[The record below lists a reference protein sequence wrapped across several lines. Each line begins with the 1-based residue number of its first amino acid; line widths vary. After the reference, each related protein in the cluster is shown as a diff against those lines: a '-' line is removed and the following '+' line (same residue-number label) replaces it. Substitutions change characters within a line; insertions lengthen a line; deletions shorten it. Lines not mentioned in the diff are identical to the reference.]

1 MSRKFERVE
10 LNQTITVTDA
20 ITNQRFG
27 ELVNLSAEG
36 LMIITDQQLD
46 THSIFQLCLQLPVA
60 IAGHT
65 TIELGADCLW
75 CREAENFNR
84 YWSGFQIIDASDLA
98 VQQLTELTNHY
109 QK

>member
-10 LNQTITVTDA
+10 LNQTITVTDT

-36 LMIITDQQLD
+36 LMIMTDQQLT

-60 IAGHT
+60 IAGRA

-98 VQQLTELTNHY
+98 VQQLAELTNQY